1 MEALDI
7 HSVYMA
13 EINKVASNTRE
24 PIHCDTSNPFDLCG
38 NTGHTFDECDILKN
52 HNFLKRNCIQFSLCK
67 KWLNQPKTDLNTAL
81 TSYIDT
87 TNYTGVF
94 DPYVIM
100 GQE

>member
-38 NTGHTFDECDILKN
+38 NTGHTFDYCEILKK
-52 HNFLKRNCIQFSLCK
+52 LLEKRIYPIFTMQSFHWYES
-67 KWLNQPKTDLNTAL
+67 
-81 TSYIDT
+81 
-87 TNYTGVF
+87 
-94 DPYVIM
+94 
-100 GQE
+100 